1 MNRLKLAKELVAIS
15 RGIIALE
22 RTAKTITLDELEKVL
37 SEAGWKTN
45 DFKASMVNVIREAD
59 RADVRVMKAVE
70 AEKVITS
77 ILKKKGFKEPSLLK
91 ALAYL
96 VMRIMLG
103 DVPVAV
109 ISGMRLGGSGKPS
122 VIEDDIR
129 EIENVTSRAMQLLD
143 TGDIGDAMT
152 QARVLG
158 DMIGRAAVEYA
169 DGEASME
176 SDEEHW
182 RRVVDEK
189 GGELLGPVHTA
200 LDKLV
205 KKRVSRGMDTD
216 EITADVQPGE
226 FIVELT
232 GSYRDAVGGW

>member
-1 MNRLKLAKELVAIS
+1 MDRLKLAKELAAIS

-22 RTAKTITLDELEKVL
+22 RTAKVKTLAELAEVL

-45 DFKASMVNVIREAD
+45 DFKVSMVNVIREAE
-59 RADVRVMKAVE
+59 RADVRIMKAVE

-77 ILKKKGFKEPSLLK
+77 ILKKKGFKKPEVLK
-91 ALAYL
+91 ALANL

-103 DVPVAV
+103 EVPVAV
-109 ISGMRLGGSGKPS
+109 ISGMRLGGSRKPS
-122 VIEDDIR
+122 VIEDGVR
-129 EIENVTSRAMQLLD
+129 GIENEASRAMQLLD
-143 TGDIGDAMT
+143 AGKIGDAMI

-158 DMIGRAAVEYA
+158 DIIGRVAVEYA

-176 SDEEHW
+176 SNEEYW

-200 LDKLV
+200 LDKLI
-205 KKRVSRGMDTD
+205 KKRVSRGMGAD
-216 EITADVQPGE
+216 EITAEIQPGN
-226 FIVELT
+226 FIAELT
-232 GSYRDAVGGW
+232 GGYQDAVEGW